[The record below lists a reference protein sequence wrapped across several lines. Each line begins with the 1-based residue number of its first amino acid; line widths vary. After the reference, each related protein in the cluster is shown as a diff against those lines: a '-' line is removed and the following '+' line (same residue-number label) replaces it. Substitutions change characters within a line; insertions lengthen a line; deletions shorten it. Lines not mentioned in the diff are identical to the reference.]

1 MTITN
6 PVIYLILKH
15 SHGND
20 TKKHDTIKNDSK
32 KIGFHEN
39 IKKAPDPSPKTMKK
53 NLSTDNFMKFQW
65 SWTL

>member
-1 MTITN
+1 MVLSN
-6 PVIYLILKH
+6 NGIYLILKNTI
-15 SHGND
+15 HGDSNND
-20 TKKHDTIKNDSK
+20 NNNDIKKKKTFKKND
-32 KIGFHEN
+32 

>member
-1 MTITN
+1 MVLSN
-6 PVIYLILKH
+6 HGIYLILKNTI
-15 SHGND
+15 HGDSNND
-20 TKKHDTIKNDSK
+20 NNDNDNNNNTFKKND
-32 KIGFHEN
+32 